1 MADNVYDVLILGGGA
16 AGMTAGIYASRSRLS
31 VALVE
36 KGYPGGQVMMCETI
50 ENFPGFPNGTNGF
63 ELASAMKE
71 QAEKFGTEIKLTEI
85 EKVELDGPEK
95 IAYTTDGEIIRGKSV
110 ILCLGAH
117 HRRLMVPGEADF
129 LGKGV
134 SYCAVCDGA
143 LFAGKKLAVV
153 GGGDTA
159 VGDAVYLTRF
169 ASEVH
174 IVHRRDAFRAQKILQ
189 ERALANPK
197 IKVHWDSA
205 VEKISGGDFVE
216 AVTLKTVKSD
226 ESKVLDV
233 DAVFVLVGL
242 VPNTGMLQG
251 HVEMDPEG
259 YILTD
264 ENMQT
269 SIPGVFAAGDARH
282 KLLRQIVT
290 ACSDGAIAAAAAE
303 KFVDGL

>member
-1 MADNVYDVLILGGGA
+1 MADKVYDVLILGGGA

-31 VALVE
+31 VVMIE

-63 ELASAMKE
+63 ELASGMKE

-85 EKVELDGPEK
+85 EKVELNGPEK
-95 IAYTTDGEIIRGKSV
+95 VAYTSEGETIRGKSA

-189 ERALANPK
+189 ERALEHPK
-197 IKVHWDSA
+197 IKVHWDSV
-205 VEKISGGDFVE
+205 VERVSGTDLVE
-216 AVTLKTVKSD
+216 SVTLKTVKT
-226 ESKVLDV
+226 EETKVVDV

-242 VPNTGMLQG
+242 TPNTGMLQG
-251 HVEMDPEG
+251 QVEMDSDG
-259 YILTD
+259 YIFTD

-269 SIPGVFAAGDARH
+269 SVPGVFAAGDARH

-303 KFVDGL
+303 RFIEGL

>member
-269 SIPGVFAAGDARH
+269 SIPGVFAVGDARH